1 MRRPPPIREI
11 CVKSLLPRGA
21 ARYNHWMPSLRLPAA
36 LSPLRYYNY
45 RLLFVGLLV
54 SILGSMMRNA
64 VVLWH
69 VTLLVAEKDRALALG
84 AVGLVRI
91 VPIVILSMFAGI
103 VADRYDRRRV
113 LMLVNG
119 VLGLFSITLA
129 ILTLTGTVNLW
140 SLYVIA
146 AAMSGIGTFDNPA
159 RQSLFPVLLPD
170 KELPRAISLNMILF
184 QIASVGGPALGG
196 LLIARAGV
204 GWAYVFDAIS
214 FVALFLA
221 LLFMRDVP
229 QRPSEQRAAFSFGAI
244 GDGFRFVFGTPM
256 IRSSML
262 LDFFATFFASAMA
275 LLPLY
280 AQDVLKVGAD
290 GYGVLSAAPALGSL
304 IASVAM
310 VPLIERIE
318 QRGRVLIGSVLIYGV
333 ATIAFGVST
342 WFWVTYA
349 CLALTGAA
357 DTVSAV
363 LRNVIRQLGTPNELR
378 GRMTSVNMIFFL
390 GGPQLGELEAGLVAS
405 SFGPMISVITGGI
418 GCVMATLWVAATTPD
433 LLNYR
438 RSSAAVL
445 ATGAAPGQD

>member
-1 MRRPPPIREI
+1 M
-11 CVKSLLPRGA
+11 PRF
-21 ARYNHWMPSLRLPAA
+21 RLPAA

-45 RLLFVGLLV
+45 RLLFSGLLV

-69 VTLLVAEKDRALALG
+69 VTLLVSEKDRALALG

-91 VPIVILSMFAGI
+91 VPIVIFSLFAGV
-103 VADRYDRRRV
+103 VADRYDRRRI

-119 VLGLFSITLA
+119 VMGLLSITLA
-129 ILTLTGTVNLW
+129 VLTLNGSVNLAIVYAI
-140 SLYVIA
+140 S

-159 RQSLFPVLLPD
+159 RQSLFPALLPD

-184 QIASVGGPALGG
+184 QVASVGGPAIGG

-204 GWAYVFDAIS
+204 GWAYVFDAAS

-221 LLFMRDVP
+221 LLFMRDIP
-229 QRPSEQRAAFSFGAI
+229 QRPAEQRAEFNLGAVR
-244 GDGFRFVFGTPM
+244 DGFRFVFGTPL

-290 GYGVLSAAPALGSL
+290 GYGVLSAAPAVGALV
-304 IASVAM
+304 ASVAM

-318 QRGRVLIGSVLIYGV
+318 HRGRVLVGAVLAYGV
-333 ATIAFGVST
+333 ATIAFGVSS
-342 WFWVTYA
+342 WFWLTYL
-349 CLALTGAA
+349 CLAATGAA

-390 GGPQLGELEAGLVAS
+390 GGPQLGELEAGVVAS
-405 SFGPMISVITGGI
+405 RFGPMISVLTGGI
-418 GCVMATLWVAATTPD
+418 GCLIATLWIAAATPE
-433 LLNYR
+433 LLRYR
-438 RSSAAVL
+438 RSTATVL
-445 ATGAAPGQD
+445 ATGAAAPGQD

>member
-1 MRRPPPIREI
+1 M
-11 CVKSLLPRGA
+11 S
-21 ARYNHWMPSLRLPAA
+21 SLRLPAA

-91 VPIVILSMFAGI
+91 VPIVIFSMFAGI

-129 ILTLTGTVNLW
+129 ALTLTNSVNLV
-140 SLYVIA
+140 SLYIIS

-229 QRPSEQRAAFSFGAI
+229 QRPSEQRAEFSFGAI

-290 GYGVLSAAPALGSL
+290 GYGVLSAAPAVGSL

-318 QRGRVLIGSVLIYGV
+318 HRGRVLIGSVLVYGL

-349 CLALTGAA
+349 CLAFTGAA

-363 LRNVIRQLGTPNELR
+363 LRNIIRQLGTPNELR

-390 GGPQLGELEAGLVAS
+390 GGPQLGELEAGVVAS
-405 SFGPMISVITGGI
+405 SFGPMISVLTGGI
-418 GCVMATLWVAATTPD
+418 GCVIATLWIAAATPD

-438 RSSAAVL
+438 RSTAAVL

>member
-1 MRRPPPIREI
+1 
-11 CVKSLLPRGA
+11 
-21 ARYNHWMPSLRLPAA
+21 MPSLRWPAA

-45 RLLFVGLLV
+45 RLLFGGLLV
-54 SILGSMMRNA
+54 SIIGSMMRNA

-69 VTLLVAEKDRALALG
+69 VTLLVPEDQRALALG
-84 AVGLVRI
+84 SVGLVRI
-91 VPIVILSMFAGI
+91 VPIVIFSLFAGV
-103 VADRYDRRRV
+103 VADRYDRRRI
-113 LMLVNG
+113 LMVVNG
-119 VLGLFSITLA
+119 ILGLLSITLA
-129 ILTLTGTVNLW
+129 TLTLNGSVNLW
-140 SLYVIA
+140 IVYGIS

-184 QIASVGGPALGG
+184 QVASVGGPAIGG
-196 LLIARAGV
+196 LLIAQAGV
-204 GWAYVFDAIS
+204 GWAYVFDAVS

-221 LLFMRDVP
+221 LVFMRDVP
-229 QRPSEQRAAFSFGAI
+229 QRPTEQRAEFNLGAVR
-244 GDGFRFVFGTPM
+244 DGFRFVFGTPL

-280 AQDVLKVGAD
+280 AQDVLKVGAE
-290 GYGVLSAAPALGSL
+290 GYGVLSAAPAVGAL

-318 QRGRVLIGSVLIYGV
+318 HRGRVLVGSVLVYGL
-333 ATIAFGVST
+333 ATIAFGVSS
-342 WFWVTYA
+342 WFWITYA

-363 LRNVIRQLGTPNELR
+363 LRNVIRQLGTPNALR

-390 GGPQLGELEAGLVAS
+390 GGPQLGELEAGVVAS
-405 SFGPMISVITGGI
+405 QFGPMISVLTGGI
-418 GCVMATLWVAATTPD
+418 GCLIATAWVAATTPD

-438 RSSAAVL
+438 RSTATTLVTGVSAPSS
-445 ATGAAPGQD
+445 APGHD

>member
-1 MRRPPPIREI
+1 
-11 CVKSLLPRGA
+11 
-21 ARYNHWMPSLRLPAA
+21 MPSLRLPAA

-84 AVGLVRI
+84 AIGLVRI
-91 VPIVILSMFAGI
+91 IPIVIFSMFAGI

-129 ILTLTGTVNLW
+129 ALTLTNSVNLV
-140 SLYVIA
+140 SLYIIS

-184 QIASVGGPALGG
+184 QVASVGGPALGG

-214 FVALFLA
+214 FVGLFLA

-229 QRPSEQRAAFSFGAI
+229 QRPSEQRAEFSFGAI

-318 QRGRVLIGSVLIYGV
+318 HRGRVLIGSVLVYGI

-342 WFWVTYA
+342 WFWVTYL
-349 CLALTGAA
+349 CLAFTGAA

-363 LRNVIRQLGTPNELR
+363 LRNIIRQLGTPNELR

-405 SFGPMISVITGGI
+405 SFGPMISVLTGGI
-418 GCVMATLWVAATTPD
+418 GCVIATLWVAATTPA

-438 RSSAAVL
+438 RSAAAVL

>member
-1 MRRPPPIREI
+1 
-11 CVKSLLPRGA
+11 
-21 ARYNHWMPSLRLPAA
+21 MPSSRLPAA

-45 RLLFVGLLV
+45 RLLFSGLLV

-91 VPIVILSMFAGI
+91 VPIVVFSMFAGI

-129 ILTLTGTVNLW
+129 VLTLSGSVNLIA
-140 SLYVIA
+140 LYVIS

-204 GWAYVFDAIS
+204 GWAYVFDAVS

-229 QRPSEQRAAFSFGAI
+229 QRPSEQRAEFSLGAI
-244 GDGFRFVFGTPM
+244 RDGFRFVFGTPM

-290 GYGVLSAAPALGSL
+290 GYGVLSAAPAVGSL

-318 QRGRVLIGSVLIYGV
+318 HRGRVLIGAVLVYGLS
-333 ATIAFGVST
+333 TIAFGVST
-342 WFWVTYA
+342 WFWLTYL
-349 CLALTGAA
+349 CLAFTGAA

-390 GGPQLGELEAGLVAS
+390 GGPQLGELEAGLVAN
-405 SFGPMISVITGGI
+405 SFGPMISVLTGGI
-418 GCVMATLWVAATTPD
+418 GCVIATLWVAASTPA

-438 RSSAAVL
+438 RSTATVL
-445 ATGAAPGQD
+445 ASGTATGHD

>member
-1 MRRPPPIREI
+1 M
-11 CVKSLLPRGA
+11 SLT
-21 ARYNHWMPSLRLPAA
+21 RLPAA

-45 RLLFVGLLV
+45 RLLFGGLLV
-54 SILGSMMRNA
+54 SVLGSMMRNA

-69 VTLLVAEKDRALALG
+69 VTLLVPEDQRAIALG
-84 AVGLVRI
+84 VVGLVRI
-91 VPIVILSMFAGI
+91 VPIVVFSLFAGVI
-103 VADRYDRRRV
+103 ADRYDRRRILLV
-113 LMLVNG
+113 VNG
-119 VLGLFSITLA
+119 ILGLLSVALA
-129 ILTLTGTVNLW
+129 VLTLNGSVNLFI
-140 SLYVIA
+140 LYAIS

-184 QIASVGGPALGG
+184 QVASVGGPAIGG

-204 GWAYVFDAIS
+204 GWAYVFDSAS
-214 FVALFLA
+214 FIALFLA

-229 QRPSEQRAAFSFGAI
+229 QRPTEQRAAFNLGAVR
-244 GDGFRFVFGTPM
+244 DGFRFVFGTPL

-275 LLPLY
+275 LLPIY
-280 AQDVLKVGAD
+280 AQDVLKVGAE
-290 GYGVLSAAPALGSL
+290 GYGVLSAAPAVGAL

-318 QRGRVLIGSVLIYGV
+318 HRGHVLVGSVLAYGL
-333 ATIAFGVST
+333 ATIAFGVSP
-342 WFWVTYA
+342 WFWLTYL
-349 CLALTGAA
+349 CLAFTGAA

-405 SFGPMISVITGGI
+405 RFGPVVSVLTGGL
-418 GCVMATLWVAATTPD
+418 GCVIATLWIAAATPE
-433 LLNYR
+433 LLAYR
-438 RSSAAVL
+438 RSTAAVL
-445 ATGAAPGQD
+445 AVGAAAPGQD

>member
-1 MRRPPPIREI
+1 
-11 CVKSLLPRGA
+11 
-21 ARYNHWMPSLRLPAA
+21 MPSLRLPAA

-45 RLLFVGLLV
+45 RLLFSGLLV

-91 VPIVILSMFAGI
+91 VPIVVFSMFAGI

-129 ILTLTGTVNLW
+129 VLTLSGSVSLVA
-140 SLYVIA
+140 LYVIS

-204 GWAYVFDAIS
+204 GWAYVFDAVS

-221 LLFMRDVP
+221 LLLMRDVP
-229 QRPSEQRAAFSFGAI
+229 QRPSEQRAEFSLGAI
-244 GDGFRFVFGTPM
+244 RDGFRFVFGTPM

-280 AQDVLKVGAD
+280 AQDILKVGAD
-290 GYGVLSAAPALGSL
+290 GYGVLSAAPAVGSL

-318 QRGRVLIGSVLIYGV
+318 HRGRVLIGSVLIYGL
-333 ATIAFGVST
+333 ATIAFGVSS
-342 WFWVTYA
+342 WFWLTYV

-390 GGPQLGELEAGLVAS
+390 GGPQLGELEAGLVAN
-405 SFGPMISVITGGI
+405 SFGPMISVLTGGV
-418 GCVMATLWVAATTPD
+418 GCVIATLWVAASTPA

-438 RSSAAVL
+438 RSTATVL
-445 ATGAAPGQD
+445 ASGTATG